1 MSLKKELLKAFGAV
15 KRTLK
20 EFKSYV
26 LETEQEKQK
35 LQKMEEEKQEES
47 DIKKQK
53 YSVEETEG
61 AKNQS
66 YKTLIKF
73 IEPLKEVIAKICG
86 ISKEEVTDEYIEIAL
101 EKTPVEEM
109 NPDGTKSNE
118 LRNYYDDELKE
129 KLKPLIE
136 RDRKNERFC

>member
-47 DIKKQK
+47 DIKRQR

-61 AKNQS
+61 AKIQS

-73 IEPLKEVIAKICG
+73 IEPLKEVIAKIEAND
-86 ISKEEVTDEYIEIAL
+86 SNDEEFLKQQAEIKDMTEYIQAKEHIKETEEI
-101 EKTPVEEM
+101 M
-109 NPDGTKSNE
+109 Q
-118 LRNYYDDELKE
+118 
-129 KLKPLIE
+129 IE
-136 RDRKNERFC
+136 GATNA